1 MISSRTRMQRTDP
14 MGLKRLFTGEVE
26 RLEVATTHKQ
36 LLDVRNEV
44 FASHLKHCLGLI
56 GAAAIAG

>member
-1 MISSRTRMQRTDP
+1 
-14 MGLKRLFTGEVE
+14 VE
-26 RLEVATTHKQ
+26 RLEVATTHSQ

>member
-1 MISSRTRMQRTDP
+1 

-56 GAAAIAG
+56 GTAANAG

>member
-1 MISSRTRMQRTDP
+1 
-14 MGLKRLFTGEVE
+14 
-26 RLEVATTHKQ
+26 

-56 GAAAIAG
+56 QAATNAV